1 MGEHPAAKRDNII
14 IKKVG
19 ADIHAIAEKLIH
31 FMVAHE
37 HYCERNYRG
46 IEGLFANKVVG
57 PILKHMPEPR
67 SSAQEVTVLV
77 KVPFDQSVVQPARAP
92 GARGPLILECG
103 FSCIC
108 K

>member
-1 MGEHPAAKRDNII
+1 
-14 IKKVG
+14 VG

-57 PILKHMPEPR
+57 HILKQMPEPR
-67 SSAQEVTVLV
+67 PS
-77 KVPFDQSVVQPARAP
+77 VPFLLPSLVFFCFYTSRALADAVGNEGVPAQAATALR
-92 GARGPLILECG
+92 LIAFPVLR
-103 FSCIC
+103 
-108 K
+108 